1 MLVNKLGLVLAVE
14 LVEVLVEVLELEKEM
29 VLDQK

>member
-1 MLVNKLGLVLAVE
+1 MVLAVE